1 MLPPFEYYQP
11 RTLAEALELM
21 AALPEPKKVLAG
33 GTDVIPAL
41 RRGKLTVG
49 HLVSLSRLAELKQIH
64 VLEGDLRIGPLVT
77 FSELAGSPLVNRFC
91 KLLAEAAASVGGP
104 QIRNQGTI
112 GGNIVN
118 ASPAG
123 DLLPPLVALEARVKL
138 CRQGSERILP
148 LAEFLVG
155 SGKTL
160 LSSGEILAGISFP
173 LLPERAANSFV
184 KLGRRNSLAISRLS
198 VAAIVTLAPDRQIA
212 GARLVLGAVA
222 PKPVRVPA
230 AETLLCGNYP
240 GPELLEE
247 VVGAV
252 ANAVKDVLG
261 SRPSAPYKQVAV
273 RSVAR
278 EALLRAVPAF
288 GQKGGRAH

>member
-11 RTLAEALELM
+11 QTLAEALELM
-21 AALPEPKKVLAG
+21 AVLPEPKKALAG

-41 RRGKLTVG
+41 RRGELTPG
-49 HLVSLSRLAELKQIH
+49 HLVALGGLAELKQIQTQNGE
-64 VLEGDLRIGPLVT
+64 VRIGPLVT
-77 FSELAGSPLVNRFC
+77 FSELARSPLVGRC
-91 KLLAEAAASVGGP
+91 CRLLAEAAAAVGGP

-112 GGNIVN
+112 GGNVVN

-123 DLLPPLVALEARVKL
+123 DLLPPLVALEAGVELRRK
-138 CRQGSERILP
+138 GGERTLP

-160 LSSGEILAGISFP
+160 LSAGEILTGISFP
-173 LLPERAANSFV
+173 PLPAEAASSFV

-198 VAAIVTLAPDRQIA
+198 AAVIIFPAPGGRIA
-212 GARLVLGAVA
+212 GARLALGAVA

-230 AETLLCGNYP
+230 AEALLCGNYP

-247 VVGAV
+247 VAGAA
-252 ANAVKDVLG
+252 ANFVRDILG
-261 SRPSAPYKQVAV
+261 SRPSAPYKRVAV
-273 RSVAR
+273 RSVVR
-278 EALLRAVPAF
+278 EALLKAVPAF
-288 GQKGGRAH
+288 GQKGGRAQ

>member
-1 MLPPFEYYQP
+1 MLPPFEYHQP
-11 RTLAEALELM
+11 QTLAEALELM
-21 AALPEPKKVLAG
+21 AALPEPKKALAG
-33 GTDVIPAL
+33 GTDVIPAM
-41 RRGKLTVG
+41 RKGELTTG
-49 HLVSLSRLAELKQIH
+49 HLVALGRLAELRQIQIQNPE
-64 VLEGDLRIGPLVT
+64 VRIGPLVT
-77 FSELAGSPLVNRFC
+77 FSELAKSPLVNRCC

-123 DLLPPLVALEARVKL
+123 DLLPPLVALEARVEL
-138 CRQGSERILP
+138 CRQGGERTLP

-155 SGKTL
+155 RGKTL
-160 LSSGEILAGISFP
+160 LSAGEILTGISFP
-173 LLPERAANSFV
+173 PLPAGAASSFV

-198 VAAIVTLAPDRQIA
+198 VAVIVILDRKGRVA
-212 GARLVLGAVA
+212 GARLALGAVA

-230 AETLLCGNYP
+230 AEVLLCGNYP

-252 ANAVKDVLG
+252 ANTVKDVLG

-278 EALLRAVPAF
+278 EALLKAMPAF
-288 GQKGGRAH
+288 GQKGGRAQ